1 MVAIEETIDKATASV
16 AEIALHFPHA
26 IEILNKYNLD
36 YCCNGKKRFED
47 VCNTRNLDSD
57 QIWSELLKTNAN
69 PGFDKRIRFETWNLS
84 LLIDFILQ
92 NHHRYVRESI
102 PEIRELLDKVCNVH
116 GHEEPALH
124 KIREDFINLANELWA
139 HMPKEEEILFPAI
152 DKLIQQKNG
161 FIKGSNYLTNLDA
174 PILAMEHEHES
185 AGDLLKSIRSLTNN
199 YTPPTFACPT
209 YQITY
214 KMLQEFDNDLMQ
226 HIHLENNILFP
237 KAKLLTVK

>member
-1 MVAIEETIDKATASV
+1 MVAIEETLDKTTASV
-16 AEIALHFPHA
+16 AEIALHFPQA

-47 VCNTRNLDSD
+47 VCNIRNLDSE
-57 QIWSELLKTNAN
+57 QIWSELQETNAN
-69 PGFDKRIRFETWNLS
+69 SGFDKRIRFETWDLP

-92 NHHRYVRESI
+92 NHHKYVRESI

-116 GHEEPALH
+116 GNEEPSLH
-124 KIREDFINLANELWA
+124 KIREDFISLSNELWA
-139 HMPKEEEILFPAI
+139 HMPKEEDILFPAI
-152 DKLIQQKNG
+152 DRLIQQKNG
-161 FIKGSNYLTNLDA
+161 YINDSIYLNNLNA

-185 AGDLLKSIRSLTNN
+185 AGDLIKSIRSLTNN
-199 YTPPTFACPT
+199 YTPPAFACPT

-237 KAKLLTVK
+237 KAQMLTTN